1 MRRPFTLSV
10 AALLAACLAIAA
22 PTAPAQTRQLL
33 NYEEIH
39 KPVVADGGMVV
50 SQSTQASEAGAQV
63 LREGGNAVDAAV
75 TMAFVMA
82 VTLPRAGNI
91 GGDGYMLIRALAQID
106 CR

>member
-1 MRRPFTLSV
+1 MRRPSTLSA

-22 PTAPAQTRQLL
+22 PAAPAQTRQLL

-50 SQSTQASEAGAQV
+50 SQSDHASRIGAEV
-63 LREGGNAVDAAV
+63 LREGGNAVDASVA
-75 TMAFVMA
+75 MAFAMA

-91 GGDGYMLIRALAQID
+91 GGETPAEFGILFL
-106 CR
+106 